1 MPVNSRNPN
10 SRRTRPRRKQR
21 AARGG
26 DLVRL
31 PRAIHSWPPAPHPL
45 RWSAQAASLSVTAT
59 NIMDA
64 IVVAVTAVLGY
75 QVYDAFRLKEVRAWV
90 VLNQAVGGAST
101 PATVS
106 ISFPGG
112 TTGYTGSML
121 ETNATSMSTTEP
133 AFCSLRPDP
142 KSGQA
147 LLQSNGGAV
156 VFRVDQLAGGKLVV
170 EADFEYRYNN
180 DNAPTAATS
189 ALVGATPGQFY
200 FRGLDGLA
208 AAGTSWP
215 SMLTPAI

>member
-1 MPVNSRNPN
+1 
-10 SRRTRPRRKQR
+10 
-21 AARGG
+21 
-26 DLVRL
+26 
-31 PRAIHSWPPAPHPL
+31 
-45 RWSAQAASLSVTAT
+45 
-59 NIMDA
+59 MDA

-112 TTGYTGSML
+112 TVGYTGSMM

-147 LLQSNGGAV
+147 LFQSNAAAV
-156 VFRVDQLAGGKLVV
+156 VFRIDQLAGGKLVI
-170 EADFEYRYNN
+170 EADLEYRYNN
-180 DNAPTAATS
+180 DNGPTAVTN
-189 ALVGATPGQFY
+189 ALVAATAGQFY
-200 FRGLDGLA
+200 FRGMDGLA
-208 AAGTSWP
+208 AAGTAWP